1 MEITLQSLLSS
12 SNEFCALPSKGWVR
26 IIGIEQLSSLSK
38 IYQFYWVLSNATFIN
53 KVGIKHQSINNAI
66 VICVGQFY

>member
-1 MEITLQSLLSS
+1 MESTLQSLLSS
-12 SNEFCALPSKGWVR
+12 SNEFCALPSKDWVR

-53 KVGIKHQSINNAI
+53 KVGIKHQ
-66 VICVGQFY
+66 